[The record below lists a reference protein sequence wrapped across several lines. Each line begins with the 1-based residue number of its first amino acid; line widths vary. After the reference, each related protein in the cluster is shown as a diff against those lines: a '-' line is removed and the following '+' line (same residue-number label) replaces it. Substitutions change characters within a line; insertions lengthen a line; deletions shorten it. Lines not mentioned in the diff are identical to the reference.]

1 MVTTPQ
7 QREKRYPEDEH
18 KEWPGLLIP
27 GGQLGD
33 RGSGEEVAPNP
44 ASWPHHPPRLGDFA
58 GAGGGAVATG
68 RFKYQQQLQL
78 WEPWACNFS
87 LHNLLNKKG
96 ENHPPQRATGRVK

>member
-58 GAGGGAVATG
+58 GAGGGG
-68 RFKYQQQLQL
+68 RG
-78 WEPWACNFS
+78 PGGGFS
-87 LHNLLNKKG
+87 INNNPSFG
-96 ENHPPQRATGRVK
+96 SPGP